1 MKLRYLASI
10 VALMVCGSPC
20 FAEGNDS
27 GQNKEDAEQVVVAF
41 LEELIGDF
49 RQFVGDFLCYVDAT
63 FDELIATMT
72 ADGLDAV
79 DIIAKADKGDA
90 EAEKLIEEYLLRIKP
105 KLDALAA
112 KCGLD
117 PEDKE

>member
-1 MKLRYLASI
+1 
-10 VALMVCGSPC
+10 
-20 FAEGNDS
+20 
-27 GQNKEDAEQVVVAF
+27 
-41 LEELIGDF
+41 
-49 RQFVGDFLCYVDAT
+49 
-63 FDELIATMT
+63 MT